1 MSSENTEI
9 DTNLDF
15 GLDTVLDISSKSAM
29 IISKV
34 TFAFL

>member
-15 GLDTVLDISSKSAM
+15 GLDTVLDISSKSVM
-29 IISKV
+29 ISKV